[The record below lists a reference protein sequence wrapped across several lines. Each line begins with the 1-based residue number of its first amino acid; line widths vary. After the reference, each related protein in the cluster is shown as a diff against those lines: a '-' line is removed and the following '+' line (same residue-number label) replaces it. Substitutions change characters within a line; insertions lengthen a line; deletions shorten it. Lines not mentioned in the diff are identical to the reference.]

1 MRICAISDLHGLL
14 PELEPCDL
22 VLIAGDISP
31 LSIQQNIP
39 LMDSWLFNKFIPWI
53 NNLDCG
59 NVILVAGNHDFWFER
74 ASESSILLLQSGTNF
89 KLRYLCNQLYY
100 IAKDDGS
107 NIKIFGTPYCHRF
120 GNWPFMKTD
129 DILIEKFK
137 EIPKNLD
144 ILISHDPPY
153 GICDIDCILENMI
166 PDHVGGTVL
175 ADRILEIKPSMVIC
189 GHIHSGEHNPT
200 LIGKT
205 TYVNV
210 SLLNESYKYKYK
222 PYYFEL

>member
-1 MRICAISDLHGLL
+1 MKVCAISDLHGLL

-31 LSIQQNIP
+31 LNIQQNIP
-39 LMDSWLFNKFIPWI
+39 LMDSWLFNDFVPWI
-53 NNLDCG
+53 NNLNCSD
-59 NVILVAGNHDFWFER
+59 VISVAGNHDFWFER
-74 ASESSILLLQSGTNF
+74 ASESSTLLLQSETNY
-89 KLRYLCNQLYY
+89 KLKYLCNQSYD
-100 IAKDDGS
+100 IIDDDGS
-107 NIKIFGTPYCHRF
+107 SIKIFGTPYCHRF

-153 GICDIDCILENMI
+153 AICDVDCILENII
-166 PDHVGGTVL
+166 PEHVGGDVL
-175 ADRILEIKPSMVIC
+175 ADRILEVKPTMVIC

-200 LIGKT
+200 TLDGI

-210 SLLNESYKYKYK
+210 SLLSERYEYKYK
-222 PYYFEL
+222 PFYFEL